1 MIERISL
8 NSLKFFYFVAK
19 CGSVTK
25 AAEYLFVTQSAV
37 SKQIYNLEGALNLKL
52 FERKNKSLILTAQ
65 GQILFDCCQRI
76 FNQLD
81 DCLVGL
87 KQHQNKP
94 FILSCEPT
102 FSMKWLIPRLSQFK
116 ALGHDFDVILLTGGG
131 RVDFENHQIDLAI
144 RRNDF
149 DWEEHIFSSKIA
161 DEFIVAVQSGHQRI
175 IDHLLISKSRPNL
188 FQNLY
193 KHSDLKKIL
202 VESTKV
208 ELEHFYLC
216 LEGCIAGLGATIMSI
231 YMIEKEL
238 QNHVLKKISPLIQ
251 DGSAYYLLSNTAFE
265 HDQRKIIFLDWLK
278 QQMKECQSRLLMQ

>member
-37 SKQIYNLEGALNLKL
+37 SKQIYNLEDALNLKL

-65 GQILFDCCQRI
+65 GQILFECTQRV

-81 DCLVGL
+81 DCLMELQVN
-87 KQHQNKP
+87 QNKP
-94 FILSCEPT
+94 FVISCEPT

-116 ALGHDFDVILLTGGG
+116 AQGHNFDIVLLTSGGQ
-131 RVDFENHQIDLAI
+131 VDFENHQIDLAI

-149 DWEEHIFSSKIA
+149 DWGEHLFSEKIA
-161 DEFIVAVQSGHQRI
+161 DEFIVAVQNKHQHKI
-175 IDHLLISKSRPNL
+175 EHLLISKSRPNL

-193 KHSDLKKIL
+193 KHSELKKIL

-208 ELEHFYLC
+208 DLEHFYLC

-238 QNHVLKKISPLIQ
+238 QNHVLKK
-251 DGSAYYLLSNTAFE
+251 Y
-265 HDQRKIIFLDWLK
+265 HH
-278 QQMKECQSRLLMQ
+278 

>member
-37 SKQIYNLEGALNLKL
+37 SKQIYNLEDALNLKL

-65 GQILFDCCQRI
+65 GQILFDCCQRV

-102 FSMKWLIPRLSQFK
+102 FSMKWLIPRLSKFK

-131 RVDFENHQIDLAI
+131 
-144 RRNDF
+144 
-149 DWEEHIFSSKIA
+149 K
-161 DEFIVAVQSGHQRI
+161 
-175 IDHLLISKSRPNL
+175 LISKIIKL
-188 FQNLY
+188 
-193 KHSDLKKIL
+193 IL
-202 VESTKV
+202 QFDEMI
-208 ELEHFYLC
+208 LI
-216 LEGCIAGLGATIMSI
+216 GRSI
-231 YMIEKEL
+231 YLVQKL
-238 QNHVLKKISPLIQ
+238 QMN
-251 DGSAYYLLSNTAFE
+251 LLSLFKVVIKA
-265 HDQRKIIFLDWLK
+265 
-278 QQMKECQSRLLMQ
+278 